1 MATFS
6 YKGRSAEGK
15 LVHGTAPGDSVDQVA
30 QRLLSTGVT
39 PLDIKP
45 QELAAHGAVAGS
57 LDLQKLGRS
66 FGLGRV
72 AISDLVMFSRQM
84 YTITRAGIPLLRGLR
99 GLVASTHNA
108 MLRETLEDVLE
119 SLEGGR
125 DLAASFARHPKVF
138 PKLYVSIVSVGE
150 ATGTLDKSFQRL
162 TEYLAQEKEMHD
174 RVKGAM
180 RYPTIVVITIVL
192 AAIFISTFVIP
203 KFAPVFAQLK
213 GELPLPTKILLGS
226 SAVVRDY
233 WYVALAGVGLAVF
246 GVRTWLKTSAGR
258 MKWDTLKLRV
268 PVMGKLV
275 YEAALSRINRSMA
288 ISLVAGMPMT
298 QTLAVISRASG
309 NVFMTERIQL
319 LASNVERGES
329 LHRAASAS
337 GLFSPLVLQMI
348 AIGEETGALP
358 ELLDEAA
365 GYYEREVDHA
375 LKNLSSS
382 IEPML
387 IVAVGG
393 MVLVLALGIFMPLWE
408 VISMAGK
415 A

>member
-6 YKGRSAEGK
+6 YKGRSADGK
-15 LVHGTAPGDSVDQVA
+15 LVSGHAPGESIDQVA
-30 QRLLSTGVT
+30 QRLLGTGVT
-39 PLDIKP
+39 PLEITE
-45 QELAAHGAVAGS
+45 QGAVAS
-57 LDLQKLGRS
+57 SFNFEKLGRK

-72 AISDLVMFSRQM
+72 TTSDLVMFSRQM

-99 GLVASTHNA
+99 GLVTSTHNPE
-108 MLRETLEDVLE
+108 LRETLEDVLE

-125 DLAASFARHPKVF
+125 DLASSFARHPQVF
-138 PKLYVSIVSVGE
+138 PKLYISIVSVGE

-162 TEYLAQEKEMHD
+162 TEYLAQEKDMHD

-180 RYPTIVVITIVL
+180 RYPFIVMITIVL
-192 AAIFISTFVIP
+192 AMMFMSTFVIP
-203 KFAPVFAQLK
+203 KFAPVFQQLQ
-213 GELPLPTKILLGS
+213 GEMPLPTRMLLGS
-226 SAVVRDY
+226 SAAVRDY
-233 WYVALAGVGLAVF
+233 WMYTAGTLALLVF
-246 GVRTWLKTSAGR
+246 GVRAWLNTPEGR
-258 MKWDTLKLRV
+258 MKWDTAKLRV
-268 PVMGKLV
+268 PVMGKLM
-275 YEAALSRINRSMA
+275 YEATLARINRSMA
-288 ISLVAGMPMT
+288 ISLSAGMPMT

-309 NVFMTERIQL
+309 NVFMSERIGM
-319 LASNVERGES
+319 LATNVERGES

-365 GYYEREVDHA
+365 GFYEREVDHS
-375 LKNLSSS
+375 LKNLSQS
-382 IEPML
+382 IEPIL
-387 IVAVGG
+387 IVTVGG

-408 VISMAGK
+408 VISKAGQ

>member
-1 MATFS
+1 MASFS
-6 YKGRSAEGK
+6 YKGRSADGK
-15 LVHGTAPGDSVDQVA
+15 LVHGTAPGESIEQVA
-30 QRLLSTGVT
+30 QRLLGTGIT
-39 PLDIKP
+39 PLEITL
-45 QELAAHGAVAGS
+45 QGAVASS
-57 LDLQKLGRS
+57 LDLEKLGRK

-72 AISDLVMFSRQM
+72 TTSDLVMFSRQM

-99 GLVASTHNA
+99 GLVTSTHNA
-108 MLRETLEDVLE
+108 MLRETLEDILE

-125 DLAASFARHPKVF
+125 DLAASFARHPDIF

-162 TEYLAQEKEMHD
+162 TEYMAQEKDMHD

-180 RYPTIVVITIVL
+180 RYPIIVMITIVL
-192 AAIFISTFVIP
+192 AMVFMSTFVIP

-213 GELPLPTKILLGS
+213 GEMPLPTKMLLGS
-226 SAVVRDY
+226 SALVRDY
-233 WYVALAGVGLAVF
+233 WHFTLGAIGLCIF
-246 GVRTWLKTSAGR
+246 GIRTWLKTPDGR
-258 MKWDTLKLRV
+258 MRWDRMKLRI
-268 PVMGKLV
+268 PVMGKLT
-275 YEAALSRINRSMA
+275 YEATLSRINRSMA
-288 ISLVAGMPMT
+288 ISLSAGMPMT
-298 QTLAVISRASG
+298 QTLAVIARSSG
-309 NVFMTERIQL
+309 NVFMSEKIQL
-319 LASNVERGES
+319 LANSVERGES
-329 LHRAASAS
+329 LHRAASNS

-382 IEPML
+382 IEPIL
-387 IVAVGG
+387 IVTVGG

-408 VISMAGK
+408 VISTAGQ
-415 A
+415 

>member
-1 MATFS
+1 VASFS
-6 YKGRSAEGK
+6 YKGRASDGK
-15 LVHGTAPGDSVDQVA
+15 LVTGTAPGDTIEQVA
-30 QRLLSTGVT
+30 QRLIGTGVT
-39 PLDIKP
+39 PLEITP
-45 QELAAHGAVAGS
+45 QGAVASS
-57 LDLQKLGRS
+57 LDLEKLGRKL
-66 FGLGRV
+66 GLGRV
-72 AISDLVMFSRQM
+72 TTSDLVMFSRQM

-99 GLVASTHNA
+99 GLVSSTHNA

-125 DLAASFARHPKVF
+125 DLAASFGRHPDVF

-162 TEYLAQEKEMHD
+162 TEYLAIEKDMHD
-174 RVKGAM
+174 RVKGAL
-180 RYPTIVVITIVL
+180 RYPTIVVITIVF
-192 AAIFISTFVIP
+192 AAMFISSFVVP
-203 KFAPVFAQLK
+203 KFAPVFAQLQ
-213 GELPLPTKILLGS
+213 GGLPLPTRILLGA
-226 SAVVRDY
+226 SAAVRDY
-233 WYVALAGVGLAVF
+233 WMYSLGAMALMVFAV
-246 GVRTWLKTSAGR
+246 RQWLNTPSGR

-268 PVMGKLV
+268 PVMGKLM
-275 YEAALSRINRSMA
+275 YEATLSRINRSMA
-288 ISLVAGMPMT
+288 ISLSAGMPMT
-298 QTLAVISRASG
+298 QTLAVIARSSG
-309 NVFMTERIQL
+309 NVFMSERIQL

-382 IEPML
+382 IEPIL

-393 MVLVLALGIFMPLWE
+393 MVLILALGIFMPLWE
-408 VISMAGK
+408 VISKAG
-415 A
+415 AG

>member
-1 MATFS
+1 VAVYS
-6 YKGRSAEGK
+6 YKGRSSDGK
-15 LVHGTAPGDSVDQVA
+15 LVNGRTQGDTVEQVA

-39 PLDIKP
+39 PLDI
-45 QELAAHGAVAGS
+45 QALGTVAS
-57 LDLQKLGRS
+57 SFNLEKLSRKLG
-66 FGLGRV
+66 LGKPTT
-72 AISDLVMFSRQM
+72 SDLVMFSRQM

-108 MLRETLEDVLE
+108 ILRETLEDMLE

-125 DLAASFARHPKVF
+125 DLASSFARHPDIF

-162 TEYLAQEKEMHD
+162 TEYMQQEKDMHD
-174 RVKGAM
+174 RVKGAT
-180 RYPTIVVITIVL
+180 RYPMIVAITIVL
-192 AAIFISTFVIP
+192 AMVFMSTFVIP

-213 GELPLPTKILLGS
+213 GNLPLPTRMLLGS
-226 SAVVRDY
+226 SAIVRDY
-233 WYVALAGVGLAVF
+233 WMYTVGVIVALIWITRQWLA
-246 GVRTWLKTSAGR
+246 TPAGR
-258 MKWDTLKLRV
+258 MKWDRMKLRV
-268 PVMGKLV
+268 PVMGKLM
-275 YEAALSRINRSMA
+275 YEATLSRINRSMA
-288 ISLVAGMPMT
+288 ISLSAGMPMT
-298 QTLAVISRASG
+298 QTLAVIARSSG
-309 NVFMTERIQL
+309 NVFMSEKIQM
-319 LASNVERGES
+319 LATNVERGES
-329 LHRAASAS
+329 LSRAASAS

-382 IEPML
+382 IEPIL
-387 IVAVGG
+387 IVSVGG

-408 VISMAGK
+408 VISKAGQG
-415 A
+415 